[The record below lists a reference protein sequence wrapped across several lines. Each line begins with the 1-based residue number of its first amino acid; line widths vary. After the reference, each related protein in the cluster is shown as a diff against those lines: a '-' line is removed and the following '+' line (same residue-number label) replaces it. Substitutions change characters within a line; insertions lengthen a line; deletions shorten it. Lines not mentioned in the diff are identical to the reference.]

1 MSMRRL
7 VATVA
12 ALALVAFAAPAG
24 AKVTVKLGTVAP
36 DGSPWHK
43 LLKELSRTWAQES
56 GGEVDLKI
64 FAGGVAG
71 NEGDMIRKM
80 RVGQLQSAA
89 ITVIGLHD
97 IDSAMEAITVPG
109 MIRDEAE
116 LAHVLSRVG
125 PRWEQ
130 RLADKGFVVLAW
142 GDTGWAYLFS
152 KKPVKTPADAHGMKL
167 FTWAG
172 DPKAAEAWRA
182 VGFTPVVLSSTD
194 IVPSLTTGM
203 IEGVVNSPIMAYT
216 ARWYENAGH
225 MPTARFGRL
234 LGAVVIKKD
243 TWEQIPA
250 DLRPKLLAS
259 ARAAGARIDQA
270 VSKMND
276 DAIAAMEKRGMTVV
290 KLSPAEQAE
299 WERMLEK
306 AWPVI
311 RGGTVP
317 AEEFDLVKQVRD
329 QYRAGK

>member
-1 MSMRRL
+1 MFVRRL
-7 VATVA
+7 LAVLA
-12 ALALVAFAAPAG
+12 ALALVAVAAPAA

-43 LLKELSRTWAQES
+43 LLRELARTWEKES
-56 GGEVDLKI
+56 GGEVQLKI

-71 NEGDMIRKM
+71 NEGDMVRKM
-80 RVGQLQSAA
+80 RVGQLQAAA

-97 IDSAMEAITVPG
+97 IDPAMEAITVPG

-116 LAHVLSRVG
+116 LAHVLGEVG
-125 PRWEQ
+125 PQWEK
-130 RLADKGFVVLAW
+130 RLEDKGFVVLAW
-142 GDTGWAYLFS
+142 GDTGWAHLFS
-152 KKPVKTPADAHGMKL
+152 KRPVKAPADIRGMKL

-182 VGFTPVVLSSTD
+182 AGFTPVVLSSTD

-225 MPTARFGRL
+225 MPVARFGRL
-234 LGAVVIKKD
+234 VGAMVITKD
-243 TWEQIPA
+243 TWEKIPA
-250 DLRPKLLAS
+250 ELRPKLLAA
-259 ARAAGARIDQA
+259 ARAVGARIDRA

-276 DAIAAMEKRGMTVV
+276 DAIAAMEKRGLNVV
-290 KLSPAEQAE
+290 RLTPEELVQWEEMAE
-299 WERMLEK
+299 K
-306 AWPVI
+306 TWPIV

-317 AEEFDLVKQVRD
+317 AEEFDRVKQVRD
-329 QYRAGK
+329 RYRAGK